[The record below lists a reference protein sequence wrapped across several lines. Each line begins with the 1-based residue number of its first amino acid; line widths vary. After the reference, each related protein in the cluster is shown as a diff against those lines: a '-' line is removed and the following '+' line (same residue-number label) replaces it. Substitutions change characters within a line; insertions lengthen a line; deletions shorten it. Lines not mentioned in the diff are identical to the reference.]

1 MSLVDARLEC
11 SSAQALTASADS
23 TNVIDLTGTA
33 LQVGAGRPLYMHFN
47 VTVAADFTSSDET
60 YSFGVATGAA
70 ASLGTVLLIY
80 QIKNRIA
87 GNPTLTPFKA
97 LVLLAHVR
105 EGFSSPPS
113 LGFHLSIKRDIH
125 GYQSQSHASWLLRC
139 SAAANR

>member
-23 TNVIDLTGTA
+23 TNVIDLTGAA

-70 ASLGTVLLIY
+70 TSLGTVLASRAIVATTLVAGY
-80 QIKNRIA
+80 NFSIA
-87 GNPTLTPFKA
+87 VPSTGVLRYIGVEYVLAGTSPTITVDA
-97 LVLLAHVR
+97 Y
-105 EGFSSPPS
+105 
-113 LGFHLSIKRDIH
+113 LSDQEAFTW
-125 GYQSQSHASWLLRC
+125 QSYAD
-139 SAAANR
+139 AI

>member
-47 VTVAADFTSSDET
+47 VTVAADFTTGDET

-70 ASLGTVLLIY
+70 TSLGTVLASRAIV
-80 QIKNRIA
+80 A
-87 GNPTLTPFKA
+87 GTLVAGYNFSIEVPNTGVLRYIGAEYVLAGTSPTITVDA
-97 LVLLAHVR
+97 Y
-105 EGFSSPPS
+105 
-113 LGFHLSIKRDIH
+113 LSDQEA
-125 GYQSQSHASWLLRC
+125 YTWQSYAD
-139 SAAANR
+139 AI

>member
-60 YSFGVATGAA
+60 YTFGVATGAA
-70 ASLGTVLLIY
+70 TSLGTVLASRAIVATTLVAGY
-80 QIKNRIA
+80 NFSIA
-87 GNPTLTPFKA
+87 VPSTGVLRYIGAEYVLAGTSPTITVDA
-97 LVLLAHVR
+97 Y
-105 EGFSSPPS
+105 
-113 LGFHLSIKRDIH
+113 LSDQES
-125 GYQSQSHASWLLRC
+125 YSWQSYAD
-139 SAAANR
+139 AI